1 MRLIDRG
8 GALSAGCAAWRGF
21 GLILGVAC
29 LISAILAAPALSAQR
44 ASDQNPRRLEP
55 VTAARKPQGPL
66 QILISI
72 NRQTLRLFDKDGLVE
87 QSTVSSGTGGFP
99 TPKGIFRVIDK
110 ERDHYSNI
118 YHGASMPYM
127 QRLTMSGVAL
137 HSGIVT
143 GRPASHGCVRLPHTY
158 AIRLFGLTRLGTRVI
173 VSDAELT
180 PSAIEHPRLF
190 KPKRP
195 QLATASGEG
204 AVLASLAKPQP
215 EPAVAVAAKLATD
228 LQREV
233 ARAKIG
239 EATAE
244 REAALQALP
253 VSVFVSRA
261 TSRVYVRH
269 GFLPVFDAP
278 VEIRESDRPLGTHV
292 YTAMQVEEDGT
303 HARWTA
309 VSILQGAGA
318 SDAAGALDRIELPA
332 DVAERIS
339 GMLAPGASLI
349 VSDKG
354 PSRQMRPWGTDFI
367 ILTD

>member
-1 MRLIDRG
+1 ML
-8 GALSAGCAAWRGF
+8 GAAG
-21 GLILGVAC
+21 
-29 LISAILAAPALSAQR
+29 LISAVFADPALSAQR
-44 ASDQNPRRLEP
+44 SSDQAARRLDP

-99 TPKGIFRVIDK
+99 TPKGIFSVIDK

-158 AIRLFGLTRLGTRVI
+158 AIRLFGLTKLGTRVI

-195 QLATASGEG
+195 QLATAAGEG
-204 AVLASLAKPQP
+204 AMLASLAKP
-215 EPAVAVAAKLATD
+215 EPDPAISVAAKLATD

-233 ARAKIG
+233 ARAVIG

-269 GFLPVFDAP
+269 AFLPQFDTP
-278 VEIRESDRPLGTHV
+278 VEIRDGERPLGTHI
-292 YTAMQVEEDGT
+292 YTAMQVEEDGM
-303 HARWTA
+303 HARWSA
-309 VSILQGAGA
+309 VSIPQGAGA

-339 GMLAPGASLI
+339 GMLTPGASLI
-349 VSDKG
+349 VSDHG